1 MSLETPLP
9 AMEELVRITQRERE
23 MIDANKTIEVHKVA
37 ALVFALLAGLSAVS
51 TAVIPAIVNI

>member
-23 MIDANKTIEVHKVA
+23 MIDANKTMEVQKVA

>member
-1 MSLETPLP
+1 MNDE
-9 AMEELVRITQRERE
+9 
-23 MIDANKTIEVHKVA
+23 NKTIEVHKVA